1 MSLSDLRKTA
11 NETRGRI
18 EAILKTDGE
27 LGPDLVSELTDLET
41 RMVETNTAIEREE
54 LIARTSALVENVEPT
69 YTPDKRRGNAAAAP
83 REVTDADR
91 WEAVANRAL
100 SRLGLEARADD
111 TPLYGYTANGN
122 DGDSLIPVDLQDML
136 LRIAPNL
143 SAVRNAATVRS
154 FSVDAEIPVV
164 ANRASVATIVSEG
177 SAFADVAP
185 EFDRLR
191 VKNFKTAT
199 ETVFSIEF
207 LADNRGGAMEETM
220 RQHMENHALGWE
232 TYYASASPTLGA
244 TRVAPEGI
252 RASKT
257 TIDAAFDWA
266 PINDA
271 DGAGADLAATATTE
285 NLIKVINA
293 LPGKFRNGTK
303 HWIMS
308 PAFHAA
314 LVGGLDAQDRFAFF
328 AQATGTA
335 QNNPLSVGTALGFPI
350 LLSDSMPATYTDGD
364 VACVLLDRESYMIAD
379 RSGSMQTQLDPFTG
393 GASGLIKFR
402 SWMRS
407 DGLWTN
413 PARSARLTF

>member
-18 EAILKTDGE
+18 ESILKTDGE

-41 RMVETNTAIEREE
+41 RMVETNAAIEREE
-54 LIARTSALVENVEPT
+54 LIARTSAMVEDVEPT
-69 YTPDKRRGNAAAAP
+69 YTPDKRRGSAAAAS

-111 TPLYGYTANGN
+111 TPLYGYSTNAN

-136 LRIAPNL
+136 IRIAPNL

-154 FSVDAEIPVV
+154 FAVDAEIPVV
-164 ANRASVATIVSEG
+164 ANRASVATIVNEG
-177 SAFADVAP
+177 AAFDDVAP

-232 TYYASASPTLGA
+232 AYYADDSATLGA
-244 TRVAPEGI
+244 ARTAPEGI
-252 RASKT
+252 RAPKT
-257 TIDAAFDWA
+257 NIDAAFDWA
-266 PINDA
+266 VINDA
-271 DGAGADLAATATTE
+271 DSNAASLANAATTD

-350 LLSDSMPATYTDGD
+350 LLSDSMPAAFAAGE